1 MEKLDG
7 QVKSMVSQFEWLG
20 LDLVAVGID
29 HLGVSG
35 GNSVN
40 TGVKIEGGLGVQLPL
55 EERPQG
61 FQKDWSQE
69 SN

>member
-7 QVKSMVSQFEWLG
+7 QVKSMMSQFEWLG
-20 LDLVAVGID
+20 LDLVAFGIE

-35 GNSVN
+35 GKSVN
-40 TGVKIEGGLGVQLPL
+40 TGVKIEGGLGELPL

-61 FQKDWSQE
+61 FQKDWLQE